1 MEAATAGKMN
11 RSIALQSQVLGT
23 ANKYNE
29 TVPSYTTFAT
39 VWGEKTELSGTQQ
52 LLAQQNTN
60 DKIARFRIYWRS
72 DVNSTCRIVVDGETY
87 QITYIAELGRRK
99 GLLLTAKAVAA

>member
-1 MEAATAGKMN
+1 MPSAGKMD
-11 RSIALQSQVLGT
+11 RSIAIQAPTFSA

-29 TVPSYTTFAT
+29 KVAVYATFAT
-39 VWGEKTELSGTQQ
+39 VWGEKVELSGSQQ

-60 DKIARFRIYWRS
+60 VKITRFRIYWRS
-72 DVNSTCRIVVDGETY
+72 DVNDTCRLVVDGETY
-87 QITYIAELGRRK
+87 GISYIAELGRRQ